1 MPRYPRIH
9 APGLL
14 YHVMARGN
22 NGQKIFLKRGD
33 YEAFLEA
40 LSTVRR
46 RYPFYLYAYVLMSN
60 HFHLLLEVVDALT
73 ARIMQS
79 LLTGY
84 VRRFNAINRHR
95 GICFRG
101 ATKRLCAT
109 ERVIYWSW
117 CATFISMRCRP
128 DW

>member
-9 APGLL
+9 AAGLL

-22 NGQKIFLKRGD
+22 NGQKIFLKRSD
-33 YEAFLEA
+33 YKAFLEA

-60 HFHLLLEVVDALT
+60 HFHLLLEVVDVPT

-79 LLTGY
+79 VLTAY
-84 VRRFNAINRHR
+84 VRRFNALNQPKGHLFQWPHR
-95 GICFRG
+95 TVVSVRS
-101 ATKRLCAT
+101 T
-109 ERVIYWSW
+109 Y
-117 CATFISMRCRP
+117 
-128 DW
+128 